1 MTTQVK
7 GLYLGNYK
15 TVHKD
20 TEEGINTW
28 KPLLGSWIGGIKI
41 DTISILPR
49 AISRFKTILSEQMAF
64 FTELEQ
70 VILNFICN
78 HKRPQIATA
87 ASRKKNKT
95 GGVRPPDIKLHYKA
109 IGFKTAWSW
118 HKTRHIDQWNI
129 VKRLEINPGSSSHV
143 KYDTA
148 SRNIERGKEMLVNE
162 WLPENWT
169 AAHQKM
175 NLGHLLPPCPRR
187 KSRWIKDL
195 NVGLETIKILE
206 DNVRSKLSDMSLC
219 NSCSDIS
226 LQAWERKEKTNE
238 VH

>member
-1 MTTQVK
+1 M
-7 GLYLGNYK
+7 
-15 TVHKD
+15 
-20 TEEGINTW
+20 
-28 KPLLGSWIGGIKI
+28 
-41 DTISILPR
+41 
-49 AISRFKTILSEQMAF
+49 
-64 FTELEQ
+64 
-70 VILNFICN
+70 
-78 HKRPQIATA
+78 
-87 ASRKKNKT
+87 
-95 GGVRPPDIKLHYKA
+95 
-109 IGFKTAWSW
+109 
-118 HKTRHIDQWNI
+118 
-129 VKRLEINPGSSSHV
+129 KRLEINPGSSSHV

-148 SRNIERGKEMLVNE
+148 SRNIERGKELLVNE

-195 NVGLETIKILE
+195 NVRLETIKILE